1 MDVRAS
7 ASCIKWINDYQWKIS
22 AVNEGN
28 GAEFEWN
35 NAVKGATKLYRTLN
49 ITISGVQE
57 RSNQKSSAVSVPDS
71 NLFL

>member
-1 MDVRAS
+1 M
-7 ASCIKWINDYQWKIS
+7 INGDRRKRWTNS
-22 AVNEGN
+22 AVNKGN

-35 NAVKGATKLYRTLN
+35 NAVKGATKLYCTLN
-49 ITISGVQE
+49 IPISGVQE